1 MIKNT
6 TNSVSDISYYDVDVT
21 ATKSEMFETFGEP
34 HIEDPHDWYSKYT
47 WEFVVDE
54 IPFTIYDWKEKYID
68 DNTPINW
75 RIASKN
81 KFYSMMAQ
89 DEIINELK
97 LYKLS

>member
-6 TNSVSDISYYDVDVT
+6 TNSVADISYYDVYVT

-34 HIEDPHDWYSKYT
+34 HMEDPHDRYSKYT
-47 WEFVVDE
+47 WELILDD
-54 IPFTIYDWKEKYID
+54 IPFTIYDWKERYIG

-75 RIASKN
+75 RIGSKN
-81 KFYSMMAQ
+81 KFYSMLVRDA
-89 DEIINELK
+89 IIDELK